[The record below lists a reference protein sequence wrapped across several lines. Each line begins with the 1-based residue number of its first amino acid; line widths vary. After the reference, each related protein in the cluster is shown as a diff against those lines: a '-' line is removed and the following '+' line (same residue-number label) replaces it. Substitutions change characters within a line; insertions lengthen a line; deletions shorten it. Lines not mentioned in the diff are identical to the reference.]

1 MRTFLLVLAGA
12 LLAAD
17 PSLGAGRPVGVTTIT
32 FTKTS
37 VTTGAPRVLDTV
49 VWYPAKPRSGT
60 TEPLGQRDAAIRP
73 GKYPLVI
80 FSHGTCGEP
89 TEATYFTMALA
100 RLGFIVAAPPHV
112 GNQASDGAACFTAF
126 GDSFLNRVPD
136 VRFVLDGMLAQGT
149 DRSSRFYRRIRSDKV
164 AMSGLS
170 FGGYTTLLAVQR
182 EPRFIAAFSLVPG
195 GVEALDKTEISIPT
209 LVIGAEHDTVVG
221 FPESQAAYER
231 LAGPR
236 FLVEVLGAN
245 HLSAVDSCFSQQFGV
260 SLCVPGDIS
269 QDDAHRLILHYA
281 LPFFRRYVRG
291 QRAAGR
297 VLTRPIPGVVLTAD
311 PKHGSKG

>member
-1 MRTFLLVLAGA
+1 MRSVQLVLALVVAGS
-12 LLAAD
+12 LAATT
-17 PSLGAGRPVGVTTIT
+17 PSLGAGPPVGVTTIT

-49 VWYPAKPRSGT
+49 VWYPAKPHTGT
-60 TEPLGQRDAAIRP
+60 AEALGQRDATMRP

-80 FSHGTCGEP
+80 FSHGSCGEP

-100 RLGFIVAAPPHV
+100 RLGFVVAAPPHV
-112 GNQASDGAACFTAF
+112 GNQASDGAACFTGF

-136 VRFVLDGMLAQGT
+136 VRFVLDGMLGLAG
-149 DRSSRFYRRIRSDKV
+149 DRSSRFYRRIRTDKV

-195 GVEALDKTEISIPT
+195 GVEALDKTDITIPT
-209 LVIGAEHDTVVG
+209 LVIGAERDMIVG
-221 FPESQAAYER
+221 FPESQAAYAR

-245 HLSAVDSCFSQQFGV
+245 HLSAVDKIGR
-260 SLCVPGDIS
+260 
-269 QDDAHRLILHYA
+269 AH
-281 LPFFRRYVRG
+281 V
-291 QRAAGR
+291 
-297 VLTRPIPGVVLTAD
+297 
-311 PKHGSKG
+311 

>member
-1 MRTFLLVLAGA
+1 MRLLLLFLTCL
-12 LLAAD
+12 LLAA
-17 PSLGAGRPVGVTTIT
+17 PSHGAGRPVGVTTIT

-49 VWYPAKPRSGT
+49 VWYPAKPRTGT
-60 TEPLGQRDAAIRP
+60 AEALGQRDATIRP

-80 FSHGTCGEP
+80 FSHGNCGEP

-100 RLGFIVAAPPHV
+100 RLGFVVAAPPHV
-112 GNQASDGAACFTAF
+112 GNRASDGAACFTAF

-136 VRFVLDGMLAQGT
+136 VRFVLDGMLAQAG
-149 DRSSRFYRRIRSDKV
+149 DRSSRFYRRIRTDKV

-209 LVIGAEHDTVVG
+209 LVIGAERDNIVG
-221 FPESQAAYER
+221 FPESSAASAR

-245 HLSAVDSCFSQQFGV
+245 HLSAVDSCFSQQLGV
-260 SLCVPGDIS
+260 SLCIPGDIS

-297 VLTRPIPGVVLTAD
+297 VLVRPISGVVLTAD
-311 PKHGSKG
+311 PKNGSK

>member
-1 MRTFLLVLAGA
+1 
-12 LLAAD
+12 
-17 PSLGAGRPVGVTTIT
+17 
-32 FTKTS
+32 
-37 VTTGAPRVLDTV
+37 TGAPRVLETV
-49 VWYPAKPRSGT
+49 VWYPAKPGSGT
-60 TEPLGQRDAAIRP
+60 TEALGQRDAAIRP

-112 GNQASDGAACFTAF
+112 GNQASDGTACFTAF
-126 GDSFLNRVPD
+126 GDSFLNRVPV
-136 VRFVLDGMLAQGT
+136 VRFVPDGMVAQGS

-195 GVEALDKTEISIPT
+195 GVEALDETEISIPT
-209 LVIGAEHDTVVG
+209 LVIGAERDTVVG

-260 SLCVPGDIS
+260 SLCVPGDTS
-269 QDDAHRLILHYA
+269 QAAPHRLILHYA

-297 VLTRPIPGVVLTAD
+297 VLTRPLPGVVLTAD
-311 PKHGSKG
+311 PKHGSNG

>member
-1 MRTFLLVLAGA
+1 MRFFLP
-12 LLAAD
+12 LLAVALVAAA

-37 VTTGAPRVLDTV
+37 VSTGAPRVLETV
-49 VWYPAKPRSGT
+49 VWYPAKPGSGT
-60 TEPLGQRDAAIRP
+60 AEALGQRDAAIRP

-80 FSHGTCGEP
+80 FSHGNCGEP

-100 RLGFIVAAPPHV
+100 RLGFVVAAPPHV

-136 VRFVLDGMLAQGT
+136 VRFVLDGMLAQGS
-149 DRSSRFYRRIRSDKV
+149 DRSSRFYRRIRTDKV

-170 FGGYTTLLAVQR
+170 FGGFTTLLAVQR

-195 GVEALDKTEISIPT
+195 GVEALDKTVISIPT
-209 LVIGAEHDTVVG
+209 LVIGAERDTVVG

-245 HLSAVDSCFSQQFGV
+245 HLSSVDSCFSQQFGV

-297 VLTRPIPGVVLTAD
+297 VLARQIPGVVLTAD
-311 PKHGSKG
+311 PKHGSH